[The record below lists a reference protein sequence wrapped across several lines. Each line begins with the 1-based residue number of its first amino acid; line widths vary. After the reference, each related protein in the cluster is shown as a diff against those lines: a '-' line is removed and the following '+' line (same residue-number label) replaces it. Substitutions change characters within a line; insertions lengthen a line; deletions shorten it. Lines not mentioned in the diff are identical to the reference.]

1 MKQLI
6 CIEGK
11 LNEGMLVVIGCEE
24 SYNKYC
30 QKGEAEDEGGTGSTR
45 MVFCFLFFFMCR
57 LLLLSVT
64 VILCLVK
71 MFVFQL
77 RLCSQSVLL

>member
-11 LNEGMLVVIGCEE
+11 LNEGMLAVIGCEE

-45 MVFCFLFFFMCR
+45 MVFCFLFFFYVQVAVAVSHSDP
-57 LLLLSVT
+57 LLGENVCIPT
-64 VILCLVK
+64 
-71 MFVFQL
+71 
-77 RLCSQSVLL
+77 

>member
-11 LNEGMLVVIGCEE
+11 LNEGMLAVIGCEE

-45 MVFCFLFFFMCR
+45 MVFCFLFFFYVQVAVSHSDP
-57 LLLLSVT
+57 LLGENVCIPT
-64 VILCLVK
+64 
-71 MFVFQL
+71 
-77 RLCSQSVLL
+77 

>member
-6 CIEGK
+6 CVEGK
-11 LNEGMLVVIGCEE
+11 LNEGMLAVIGCEK
-24 SYNKYC
+24 SYSKYC
-30 QKGEAEDEGGTGSTR
+30 QKAEAEEEGGTGSTR
-45 MVFCFLFFFMCR
+45 MVFFMCS

-64 VILCLVK
+64 VILCLMK
-71 MFVFQL
+71 LFVFQL